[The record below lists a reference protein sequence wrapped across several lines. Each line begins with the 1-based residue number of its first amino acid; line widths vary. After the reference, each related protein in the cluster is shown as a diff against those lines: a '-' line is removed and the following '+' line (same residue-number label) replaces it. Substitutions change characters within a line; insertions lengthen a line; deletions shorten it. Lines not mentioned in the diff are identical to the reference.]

1 LKTVVIVEE
10 RIGQDL
16 SSIITGMSG
25 TVRAIRSGEDIVSLV
40 YMDPPD
46 LIFIDRSYLKKHG
59 SRIID
64 EIRSN
69 TVYGHLPIIA
79 VYKKEDLK
87 DAACIEL
94 PVDDYL
100 VMDHPKVETRRR
112 IEFISRRA
120 GRHLDTN
127 PLTRL
132 PGNESIIRCIQKMLD
147 EEKEVAIGW
156 VDIDDFKPYND
167 RYGFAS
173 GDEVLMATARII
185 TNAIREVREED
196 TFVGH
201 VGGDDF
207 VFVCPVARVRAL
219 CEEIVSHF
227 DMVIRNFYADE
238 DLEQGGI
245 VSTTR
250 SGETTKFPV
259 MTISVSVVTNEKKHY
274 KHYGEV
280 SQDTSDI
287 KKYIKGLE
295 GSNYMIDRRGKKE

>member
-1 LKTVVIVEE
+1 MKTVVIVEE

-132 PGNESIIRCIQKMLD
+132 PGNARRRHPALTRAVQCGSESSTPSLT
-147 EEKEVAIGW
+147 
-156 VDIDDFKPYND
+156 
-167 RYGFAS
+167 S
-173 GDEVLMATARII
+173 VLMA
-185 TNAIREVREED
+185 
-196 TFVGH
+196 
-201 VGGDDF
+201 
-207 VFVCPVARVRAL
+207 L
-219 CEEIVSHF
+219 
-227 DMVIRNFYADE
+227 
-238 DLEQGGI
+238 
-245 VSTTR
+245 TTD
-250 SGETTKFPV
+250 
-259 MTISVSVVTNEKKHY
+259 TNETP
-274 KHYGEV
+274 V
-280 SQDTSDI
+280 SAAI
-287 KKYIKGLE
+287 
-295 GSNYMIDRRGKKE
+295 